1 MSEVRG
7 MLKLSKRF
15 GPGVFAPALL
25 LFSALLCGALTNPAA
40 AAAAAG
46 SRDETKEQVTV
57 KLKGVDGKTY
67 DVSAMRGEV
76 VLVSFGATWCKPCA
90 LELEVLEELKK
101 EYAGRGV
108 KFLWV
113 SIESDEQTSN
123 ELLRDYAKSLRMTIP
138 VLRDPEKAAFAQFSE
153 RVRLPMVVFFD
164 REGNFAAPKHT
175 GMTSQ
180 AEDYKKIIR
189 ARLDTLLGATQGRA
203 GAATSALP

>member
-1 MSEVRG
+1 

-15 GPGVFAPALL
+15 CFYVFL
-25 LFSALLCGALTNPAA
+25 SVLLCGALPPAESSHANPNE
-40 AAAAAG
+40 
-46 SRDETKEQVTV
+46 RVTI

-67 DVSAMRGEV
+67 DVAAMRGEV

-90 LELEVLEELKK
+90 WELEALEELKK

-113 SIESDEQTSN
+113 SIENDDQTSN
-123 ELLRDYAKSLRMTIP
+123 ELLRDYAKSLKMTIP

-164 REGNFAAPKHT
+164 RQGNFIPPKHT

-180 AEDYKKIIR
+180 PEDYKKLIR
-189 ARLDTLLGATQGRA
+189 SRLDAMLRATGDAGGAPP
-203 GAATSALP
+203 LPRS

>member
-1 MSEVRG
+1 
-7 MLKLSKRF
+7 MLKLSKKLYL
-15 GPGVFAPALL
+15 AAALL
-25 LFSALLCGALTNPAA
+25 LASLCGALPL
-40 AAAAAG
+40 AAG
-46 SRDETKEQVTV
+46 SGGVNPNERVQI

-67 DVSAMRGEV
+67 DVAEMRGEV

-90 LELEVLEELKK
+90 WELEALEELKK

-113 SIESDEQTSN
+113 SIENDDQTSN
-123 ELLRDYAKSLRMTIP
+123 ELLRDYAKSLKMTIP

-164 REGNFAAPKHT
+164 REGKFVAPKHT

-180 AEDYKKIIR
+180 TEEYKKLIR
-189 ARLDTLLGATQGRA
+189 GRLDALLGAKEDA
-203 GAATSALP
+203 GGARPSLP

>member
-1 MSEVRG
+1 
-7 MLKLSKRF
+7 MLKLSKKF
-15 GPGVFAPALL
+15 YLSALL
-25 LFSALLCGALTNPAA
+25 LALLYSGAPPLAA
-40 AAAAAG
+40 VSHADG
-46 SRDETKEQVTV
+46 NERVQI

-67 DVSAMRGEV
+67 DVAEMRGEV

-90 LELEVLEELKK
+90 WELEALEELKK

-113 SIESDEQTSN
+113 SIENDDQTSN
-123 ELLRDYAKSLRMTIP
+123 ELLRDYAKSLKMTIP

-164 REGNFAAPKHT
+164 REGNFIPPKHT

-189 ARLDTLLGATQGRA
+189 GRLDSILSAGTGGATG
-203 GAATSALP
+203 GALPLPRS

>member
-1 MSEVRG
+1 
-7 MLKLSKRF
+7 MLKVNKNIFF
-15 GPGVFAPALL
+15 GLGLL
-25 LFSALLCGALTNPAA
+25 IILGASLPVAT
-40 AAAAAG
+40 
-46 SRDETKEQVTV
+46 SRANNINDQVSI

-67 DVSAMRGEV
+67 DVGAMRGEV

-90 LELEVLEELKK
+90 WELEALEGLKK

-113 SIESDEQTSN
+113 SIENDVQISN
-123 ELLRDYAKSLRMTIP
+123 EHLRDYAKSLKMTIP
-138 VLRDPEKAAFAQFSE
+138 VLRDPEKTAFAQFSE

-164 REGNFAAPKHT
+164 REGNFAGPKHT

-189 ARLDTLLGATQGRA
+189 VRLDALLRPKEGAGGVPAQ
-203 GAATSALP
+203 

>member
-1 MSEVRG
+1 
-7 MLKLSKRF
+7 MLKLNKKF
-15 GPGVFAPALL
+15 YLAPALL
-25 LFSALLCGALTNPAA
+25 LVLLYSGALPLAV
-40 AAAAAG
+40 G
-46 SRDETKEQVTV
+46 SRADSNERARI

-67 DVSAMRGEV
+67 DVAEMRGEV

-90 LELEVLEELKK
+90 WELEALEELKK

-113 SIESDEQTSN
+113 SIENDDQTSN
-123 ELLRDYAKSLRMTIP
+123 ELLRDYAKSLKMTIP

-164 REGNFAAPKHT
+164 REGNFIPPKHT

-180 AEDYKKIIR
+180 AEDYKKLIR
-189 ARLDTLLGATQGRA
+189 SRLDAILNTQEQVG
-203 GAATSALP
+203 GAAPSPRS

>member
-1 MSEVRG
+1 
-7 MLKLSKRF
+7 MLKLTENFRRTVNFCLAALLSISLSDSTALS
-15 GPGVFAPALL
+15 APAR
-25 LFSALLCGALTNPAA
+25 AEGT
-40 AAAAAG
+40 G
-46 SRDETKEQVTV
+46 EQVSI

-67 DVSAMRGEV
+67 DVSEMRGEV

-90 LELEVLEELKK
+90 WELEALEALKK

-123 ELLRDYAKSLRMTIP
+123 ELLRDYAKSLKMTIP

-164 REGNFAAPKHT
+164 REGKFVAPKHT
-175 GMTSQ
+175 GMTPQ

-189 ARLDTLLGATQGRA
+189 ARLDALLGAQANDAGGTRTA
-203 GAATSALP
+203 GAPTQP

>member
-1 MSEVRG
+1 
-7 MLKLSKRF
+7 MLKQTGKFCL
-15 GPGVFAPALL
+15 AALL
-25 LFSALLCGALTNPAA
+25 AVLFSGALPL
-40 AAAAAG
+40 AG
-46 SRDETKEQVTV
+46 SRAETKEQFSI

-90 LELEVLEELKK
+90 WELEALEELKQ

-123 ELLRDYAKSLRMTIP
+123 ELLRDYAKSLKMTIP
-138 VLRDPEKAAFAQFSE
+138 VLRDPEKTAFAQFSE

-164 REGNFAAPKHT
+164 REGNFVAPKHT
-175 GMTSQ
+175 GMTAQ
-180 AEDYKKIIR
+180 TEDYKKIIR
-189 ARLDTLLGATQGRA
+189 ARLDTILRA
-203 GAATSALP
+203 QENTSGTPSLQP